1 MRRKSS
7 ARGHGRAPT
16 SGTSLPVESNDGDLI
31 RTLDGHVAGG
41 SGCYCIVA
49 VQTYSGITAE
59 VLDLAP
65 VITVTR
71 EFLVSSGGTSV

>member
-1 MRRKSS
+1 VKAVEDLDGAGLSARFHRQVDPTGRRKIM
-7 ARGHGRAPT
+7 
-16 SGTSLPVESNDGDLI
+16 DL
-31 RTLDGHVAGG
+31 GGG

-59 VLDLAP
+59 VLDPAP